1 MTAPAAELIPF
12 PLVPITRTDIPEG
25 ATTPGERAL
34 RLRQSDSDARLD
46 KELAKSEAL
55 LWVDLGLLLEEMC
68 RIGGREF
75 TLDAVVL
82 QMRLHGFDII
92 GVDRT

>member
-1 MTAPAAELIPF
+1 MTPAAELIPF

-55 LWVDLGLLLEEMC
+55 LFVDLGLLMEELI

-75 TLDAVVL
+75 TLEAVVI